1 VCGLAEAGHVEY
13 HPDAALPLIVP
24 VTCPAEGWTGD
35 GPKLSGGMT
44 IGIASDSRVSRI
56 YGQQRIKEGFNC
68 SYELNPAFEEVLEA
82 RGLRVV
88 GRGERNEARIVE
100 LADHRFFIAT
110 LFQPQLASAPGAPHP
125 LIAAYLKA
133 VQAFRK
139 ERKTD

>member
-13 HPDAALPLIVP
+13 HPDTALPLIVSVACP
-24 VTCPAEGWTGD
+24 VEEWSGD

-44 IGIASDSRVSRI
+44 IGIAPTSRASRI
-56 YGQQRIKEGFNC
+56 YGQHQVKEGFNC

-82 RGLRVV
+82 RGLRIV

-100 LADHRFFIAT
+100 LADHQFFIAT
-110 LFQPQLASAPGAPHP
+110 LFQPQLASAQGAPHP

-133 VQAFRK
+133 VMAFRQ
-139 ERKTD
+139 ERTAS